1 MVPSGVSEDIYVQ
14 FTPTSSPDPI
24 SAYKYY
30 YDTIRIHCEG
40 DKIVIPI
47 HAYPVINME
56 AMDQIPKLVDI
67 GSSCNLGQTYKKT
80 LFIESR
86 TSVTFEYDIIV
97 IKPHPD
103 IQIISQLKGDIASN
117 QITQIEFA
125 YLPMSFSTAEAEI
138 QIRTTEFDS
147 QPKVVRIVGSAAPF
161 TGVPTDISKE
171 EV

>member
-1 MVPSGVSEDIYVQ
+1 M
-14 FTPTSSPDPI
+14 

-86 TSVTFEYDIIV
+86 TPVTFEYDIIV

-103 IQIISQLKGDIASN
+103 IQIIS
-117 QITQIEFA
+117 
-125 YLPMSFSTAEAEI
+125 
-138 QIRTTEFDS
+138 
-147 QPKVVRIVGSAAPF
+147 
-161 TGVPTDISKE
+161 
-171 EV
+171 